1 MSANGFPE
9 RWAAVRL
16 ADVLLK
22 IEVGKPI
29 ACELRQAA
37 PGEWG
42 TVKAASIARGN
53 FDESENMAVP
63 DGRQVDT
70 TYEIKPGDI
79 LVSCTAENYVGHPV
93 LVGRCQQQLLLSDET
108 MRLVPSGLINK
119 KWLVHLLRSP
129 QIRGATLETATGA
142 DGYARNIPQQVL
154 LDAPIPL
161 PPFAE
166 QVRIVE
172 ALEAQLSR
180 LDVATKTIRRS
191 LRRLAILRRSILLSL
206 VPEGPPAGW
215 VSTTVGRAGEVRRG
229 WALHARNRGPGMRP
243 CLRVENISEDC
254 IDASDVTEIE
264 VSESF
269 DEYSLHSG
277 DVLIGGEQSPNLVGT
292 PALYRGM
299 PPDVAFA
306 DSLLRFR
313 VRADV
318 LPEWA
323 LMVFRRHLHAKRFL
337 REVDFTADVAKIPLE
352 RLKRMEFLIPPMSV
366 QKQLVQRC
374 DELLSGVDA
383 MSAEAEI
390 SLVRAAGLRSAILSR
405 AFTGGLVPQDPADA
419 SVADLLA
426 RIQTERVDQLGT
438 KSVRRAERPPAP
450 EPTTAIAVQQEFE
463 L

>member
-1 MSANGFPE
+1 M
-9 RWAAVRL
+9 
-16 ADVLLK
+16 LLK
-22 IEVGKPI
+22 IEVGKPV

-42 TVKAASIARGN
+42 IVKAASTARGN

-63 DGRQVDT
+63 AGRQIDT
-70 TYEIKPGDI
+70 TYEIGPGDI
-79 LVSCTAENYVGHPV
+79 LVSCAAENCVGYPV
-93 LVGRCQQQLLLSDET
+93 LVGRCRRQLLLSDEI
-108 MRLVPSGLINK
+108 MRLVPSGLVNK
-119 KWLVHLLRSP
+119 EWLVHFLRSP
-129 QIRGATLETATGA
+129 QIRGATFETETGS
-142 DGYARNIPQQVL
+142 DDSARNISQQAL
-154 LDAPIPL
+154 LDASIPL
-161 PPFAE
+161 PPLAE
-166 QVRIVE
+166 QARIVE

-180 LDVATKTIRRS
+180 LDAATKTIRRS

-215 VSTTVGRAGEVRRG
+215 VSTTVERAGEVRRG
-229 WALHARNRGPGMRP
+229 RVLHARSRGPGMRP

-254 IDASDVTEIE
+254 IDASDVTEIDL
-264 VSESF
+264 SESF
-269 DEYSLHSG
+269 EEHILHSG
-277 DVLIGGEQSPNLVGT
+277 DVLIGGEWSPNRVGT

-299 PPDVAFA
+299 PPDAAFA

-313 VRADV
+313 ARADV

-337 REVDFTADVAKIPLE
+337 REVDVTADVARISLE
-352 RLKRMEFLIPPMSV
+352 RLKRMEFLIPPMGV
-366 QKQLVQRC
+366 QKRLVQRC

-390 SLVRAAGLRSAILSR
+390 SLVRAAGLRSAILNR

-419 SVADLLA
+419 PAADLLA
-426 RIQTERVDQLGT
+426 RIQAERADQPGT
-438 KSVRRAERPPAP
+438 KRARRAKRPSAP
-450 EPTTAIAVQQEFE
+450 EPTTATAVQQEFE